1 MKIKRGNRVVCGVN
15 IRRLTSV
22 RAAGYGNG
30 IFRKMMPTLGA
41 LAALL
46 KGNSHLRQ
54 SRSPIPLA
62 ILIHGRY
69 CDRTAIAIAP
79 MN

>member
-15 IRRLTSV
+15 IRRRTAV

-30 IFRKMMPTLGA
+30 IFRRMMPTLG
-41 LAALL
+41 ALL

-69 CDRTAIAIAP
+69 CDRTAIAIEP